1 MTPLYDIY
9 MQRCRVAAKY
19 LFRYRSA
26 LKISLANNLYYDLY
40 VEDSSNGFAFGVK
53 VVSPDF
59 EDSEEFKQEYL
70 PLLKK
75 IDQHDLSSILPIALL
90 SLDETTETGKC
101 GVILSIGLSKIRIY
115 YPPIMR
121 EVNADNFAIIMNDI
135 LASDYAIRSLY
146 DNTYGVLK
154 TISVKL
160 PEYRHRLRD
169 ANVFGQIIYK
179 RNFAQNYKMNTPEVI
194 DDKEQW
200 HRFMYGT
207 PQSEYPHDELDNVIL
222 GALTE
227 KFEDV
232 SVDNSL
238 FLFNSELRDLRQNY
252 SNKLRK
258 KLIIQVGP
266 KIDSDAMALLGNVI
280 VCPRIPLTIF
290 IENPWFQDY
299 FCDELILKSIDVKNW
314 PSVYESIT
322 RLKQTLT
329 DLSKIID

>member
-1 MTPLYDIY
+1 MTSSYDIY

-26 LKISLANNLYYDLY
+26 LKISLANNLYYDLF
-40 VEDSSNGFAFGVK
+40 VEDSCNGSVFGVK
-53 VVSPDF
+53 VVGPDF

-75 IDQHDLSSILPIALL
+75 IDQHDLSPVLPIALF
-90 SLDETTETGKC
+90 SLDVTTEKGKC

-121 EVNADNFAIIMNDI
+121 EVNTDNFAIIMNDI
-135 LASDYAIRSLY
+135 LASDYSIRSLY

-160 PEYRHRLRD
+160 PDYCSGLRD
-169 ANVFGQIIYK
+169 VSYYGRIIYK

-200 HRFMYGT
+200 HRFMHGI
-207 PQSEYPHDELDNVIL
+207 PQNEYPSDELDGLILNVL
-222 GALTE
+222 KK

-232 SVDNSL
+232 SVNNSL
-238 FLFNSELRDLRQNY
+238 FLFNSELRNLRQIY
-252 SNKLRK
+252 SNQLRK
-258 KLIIQVGP
+258 KLIIQIGP
-266 KIDSDAMALLGNVI
+266 KIDLDTMTQLGNYI
-280 VCPRIPLTIF
+280 VCPRIALTMF
-290 IENPWFQDY
+290 IENSPLQNY
-299 FCDELILKSIDVKNW
+299 LSDELIPESIDLKDW

-322 RLKQTLT
+322 QLKQTLT